1 MASLVAPDVPPT
13 GVLAALVRGF
23 RARPLTVALV
33 VAINTGIALILWE
46 NDPRP
51 FWHPLLTTQIYGL
64 CIAYAINVAAPW
76 DKAKPFRHMLGAIA
90 IAVLVGVVLVI
101 VLKGYS
107 IEYVRE
113 RWTVFAWNVVQAFL
127 NGLLITLLFFVKFR
141 ETRAAAALHRA
152 EAERNLLARQAV
164 EAELKLMQAQVE
176 PHFLFNTL
184 ASVQYLTET
193 DPQEASRLL
202 GHLIAYLRAALPQFR
217 AQSTTL
223 GRVLELARAY
233 LAILQMRMGP
243 RLQFDV
249 SLPETLAS
257 HPFPPNMLISLVEN
271 AIKHG
276 VEPAVDGGKVSIDV
290 RREAD
295 DVVLTVS
302 DSGRGLAASAAAGGP
317 STAGDG
323 VGLSNVKER
332 LAALYGA
339 RARFTLEDLQ
349 PRGARAIIA
358 IPYEPR

>member
-1 MASLVAPDVPPT
+1 MATLPASDAPRP
-13 GVLAALVRGF
+13 GLLADLLRGF

-64 CIAYAINVAAPW
+64 CIAYAINVATPW

-90 IAVLVGVVLVI
+90 LAVLVGVVLVI

-113 RWTVFAWNVVQAFL
+113 RWVVFAWNVVQAFVM
-127 NGLLITLLFFVKFR
+127 GLLITLLFFVKFR

-193 DPQEASRLL
+193 DPPEAGRLL
-202 GHLIAYLRAALPQFR
+202 GHLIAYLRAALPQLR

-223 GRVLELARAY
+223 GRELELARAY
-233 LAILQMRMGP
+233 LAILQMRMGK
-243 RLQFDV
+243 RLAYEV
-249 SLPETLAS
+249 SLPDGLAS

-276 VEPAVDGGKVSIDV
+276 LEPAVDGGKVSIDV
-290 RREAD
+290 RHD
-295 DVVLTVS
+295 GDLLVLTVS
-302 DSGRGLAASAAAGGP
+302 DTGRGLAASAVAGAASASG
-317 STAGDG
+317 G
-323 VGLSNVKER
+323 VGLSNVRER

-339 RARFTLEDLQ
+339 RARFGIEELE
-349 PRGARAIIA
+349 PRGTRAIIA

>member
-1 MASLVAPDVPPT
+1 MATIAAPAAPEPLLEALKRGVRVRPLSLV
-13 GVLAALVRGF
+13 LIL
-23 RARPLTVALV
+23 
-33 VAINTGIALILWE
+33 AINTAIALILWD

-51 FWHPLLTTQIYGL
+51 FWHPLLTVQVYGL
-64 CIAYAINVAAPW
+64 CIAYAVNVARPW
-76 DKAKPFRHMLGAIA
+76 DKPRPLVTLC
-90 IAVLVGVVLVI
+90 IAVALAVVVGVILVI

-107 IEYVRE
+107 WEHVSE
-113 RWTVFAWNVVQAFL
+113 RRGLFGWNMVTAFL
-127 NGLLITLLFFVKFR
+127 NGLLISLLFFVKFR
-141 ETRAAAALHRA
+141 ETRATAALHRA

-193 DPQEASRLL
+193 DPQEANRLL

-217 AQSTTL
+217 AQSTTI
-223 GRVLELARAY
+223 GREFELARAY
-233 LAILQMRMGP
+233 LAILQMRMGK
-243 RLQFDV
+243 RLAF
-249 SLPETLAS
+249 ELAVPDELAA

-276 VEPAVDGGKVSIDV
+276 VEPAVDGGTVSVDV
-290 RREAD
+290 RRDAD
-295 DVVLTVS
+295 RVVLTVG
-302 DSGRGLAASAAAGGP
+302 DTGRGLAASAAASGRDP
-317 STAGDG
+317 SGG

-339 RARFTLEDLQ
+339 RARFSIEDLQ